1 MLRVGLTTVPLQHEF
16 IPVMGSVGVGGKTE
30 NKYKKDGLCEHQLV
44 NKIAG

>member
-1 MLRVGLTTVPLQHEF
+1 LRERSLSARF
-16 IPVMGSVGVGGKTE
+16 PVMGSVGVGGKTE